1 LDASRCIAYMTI
13 ELKGSI
19 PVDLRPLMDG
29 WVFGCD
35 VCQQVCPWN
44 RFASA
49 VIDSG
54 PYITLKSPSPD
65 LLGEIML
72 PASEFNCRY
81 RHSPIR
87 RAKRRG
93 YLRNVAVALG
103 NLGVSE
109 AATPLA
115 QALLEDSE
123 PLVRSHAAWALG
135 QIDTTES
142 KQVLERAVRDETDN
156 QVKAE
161 IILALKI

>member
-1 LDASRCIAYMTI
+1 
-13 ELKGSI
+13 
-19 PVDLRPLMDG
+19 
-29 WVFGCD
+29 
-35 VCQQVCPWN
+35 
-44 RFASA
+44 
-49 VIDSG
+49 
-54 PYITLKSPSPD
+54 
-65 LLGEIML
+65 
-72 PASEFNCRY
+72 
-81 RHSPIR
+81 
-87 RAKRRG
+87 
-93 YLRNVAVALG
+93 LRNVAVALG